1 MSAPTVERLDDSSLT
16 FDCPGCGLM
25 HAVNV
30 DRPDRPRWTWNGD
43 MVRPT
48 FSPSLLVRWTY
59 GDKREPRVC
68 HSFVRDGRIEFL
80 GDCTHEHAGK
90 TLPLPPVQP

>member
-1 MSAPTVERLDDSSLT
+1 MAEEPRLERLDDGRLS

-30 DRPDRPRWTWNGD
+30 DRPERPRWTWNGD
-43 MVRPT
+43 LVRPT
-48 FSPSLLVRWTY
+48 FSPSILVRWQY
-59 GDKREPRVC
+59 GDQREDRVC
-68 HSFVRDGRIEFL
+68 HSFVRSGQIEFC

-90 TLPLPPVQP
+90 TLPLPPVD